1 MFHASHKTSIK
12 ASGIDK
18 TTSRY
23 LMKEPPRIGGSFC
36 ISPFSTAPYYKKL
49 TTIDAEAQQKSN
61 LPNVKIET
69 FLHIYLAVPKIII
82 IFAPSQVS
90 PVVVGGGRSYI

>member
-23 LMKEPPRIGGSFC
+23 LRKEPPRIGGSFC
-36 ISPFSTAPYYKKL
+36 ISPLFNCSAL
-49 TTIDAEAQQKSN
+49 QKTHN
-61 LPNVKIET
+61 
-69 FLHIYLAVPKIII
+69 Y
-82 IFAPSQVS
+82 
-90 PVVVGGGRSYI
+90 